1 MQEHYVDKPIPTAVV
16 YPVQRQTNNSSY
28 AYYLHVQADGR
39 IEVHEGKLHLEWNM
53 DQQPSSS
60 YLEMMLESKS
70 NTDYYRGNISAEAE
84 LGIEVGLVPKREEE
98 LGSMS
103 VDKAID
109 QSLADVKTSISQR
122 QHPPTNHAH
131 GIEDT
136 QFLHSVSQ
144 EELS

>member
-1 MQEHYVDKPIPTAVV
+1 MQEHVDKSIPTAVV
-16 YPVQRQTNNSSY
+16 YPVQRQRFNSSNT
-28 AYYLHVQADGR
+28 YYLHVQADGR

-136 QFLHSVSQ
+136 QFLHSISQ

>member
-1 MQEHYVDKPIPTAVV
+1 
-16 YPVQRQTNNSSY
+16 
-28 AYYLHVQADGR
+28 
-39 IEVHEGKLHLEWNM
+39 
-53 DQQPSSS
+53 
-60 YLEMMLESKS
+60 MLESKP
-70 NTDYYRGNISAEAE
+70 NADHYRSNISAEAE
-84 LGIEVGLVPKREEE
+84 FGIEVGLVPNREEE

-136 QFLHSVSQ
+136 QFLHSISQ